1 MKKFDLNYFVSEAIA
16 SGRMTPEYF
25 LGTINPTVSL
35 SNSYADAVL
44 EAARRYRIAEVGR
57 LSIQVDTLDG
67 FQSFFNGDME
77 ITASAWLEALDRL
90 IYETFKAKYLELA
103 TVVEGDF
110 PVRCDCGNELHWR
123 DDGSLGDCDR
133 CTPP

>member
-44 EAARRYRIAEVGR
+44 EAARRHRLAEVGR
-57 LSIQVDTLDG
+57 LSIEVDTLDG
-67 FQSFFNGDME
+67 FQHFFNGGIE
-77 ITASAWLEALDRL
+77 ITASAWLEALNRI
-90 IYETFKAKYLELA
+90 IYETFRAKYLELA
-103 TVVEGDF
+103 TVVEEDF
-110 PVRCDCGNELHWR
+110 QVRCDCGNELHWR
-123 DDGSLGDCDR
+123 DDGSLSDCNR

>member
-77 ITASAWLEALDRL
+77 ITSSAWLEALNRM
-90 IYETFKAKYLELA
+90 IYETFRAKYLELA
-103 TVVEGDF
+103 TVVEEDF
-110 PVRCDCGNELHWR
+110 QVRCDCGNELHWR
-123 DDGSLGDCDR
+123 DDGSLSDCDR